1 MSTFVLVHGMSHGGW
16 AWRLLTARLERG
28 GHRVIAIDLPG
39 HGRRAHERARASVG
53 AYAAA
58 VADAMM
64 LAGAHDAIVVGH
76 SMGGIVIP
84 KVAEL
89 VPARVRHLVFLAAV
103 VLPSGVSLLETHLTP
118 AARAVFR
125 GLARAGS
132 GAVQYSASMEWARWM
147 NDIPRGDPRVVE
159 TLALLTPQPL
169 APCAERVDYQRFFAM
184 RVPCT
189 YVRCLRDAAVPPERA
204 ADRHG
209 LRARPH
215 AVGSGRAREDPGV
228 GMSAP
233 SDTSGLGP
241 ASRAGARSSTER
253 AERHE
258 RAGPASRAGA
268 RSSPWPMTPS

>member
-28 GHRVIAIDLPG
+28 GHRVIALDLPG

-184 RVPCT
+184 RVLCT

-204 ADRHG
+204 AQYAARLGVAPIDMDCAHG
-209 LRARPH
+209 PML
-215 AVGSGRAREDPGV
+215 SDPDALAKILESV
-228 GMSAP
+228 
-233 SDTSGLGP
+233 
-241 ASRAGARSSTER
+241 
-253 AERHE
+253 
-258 RAGPASRAGA
+258 
-268 RSSPWPMTPS
+268 